1 MKPDRF
7 NALAEQVIKHEDDC
21 FAHLA
26 VAALLRK
33 QHRAIVRLVKAIE
46 QDVRKVKKIVG
57 NGDVHAQG
65 MLDGVQCVLAAL
77 DRRMK

>member
-33 QHRAIVRLVKAIE
+33 QHRAIVRLVKAE
-46 QDVRKVKKIVG
+46 LAYRVERNRDPNEVTDVS
-57 NGDVHAQG
+57 G
-65 MLDGVQCVLAAL
+65 MSACRAILLAL